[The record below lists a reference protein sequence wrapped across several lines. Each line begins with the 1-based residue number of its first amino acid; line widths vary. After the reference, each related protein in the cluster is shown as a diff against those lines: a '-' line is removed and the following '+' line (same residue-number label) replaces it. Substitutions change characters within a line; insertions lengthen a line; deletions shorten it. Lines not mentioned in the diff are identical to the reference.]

1 MCEVSM
7 RFFWDPW
14 GLKEPLFWTGMP
26 GGQTHSCMYTH
37 PHTHTMNTRWIVQL
51 ALGFPITRSR
61 ACSCS
66 SCCCKI
72 SNCLCSSSNCR
83 LMYSW
88 RGRQQRIQ
96 RNTKRERERK
106 RTGNF
111 KGDKSCQVKCG
122 RKEGKKKIPRH
133 LLTKTGK
140 VRAPKQK
147 HFNAVKGT
155 SPLPATAY
163 RDGSVLCYDSLV
175 LINPATF

>member
-1 MCEVSM
+1 
-7 RFFWDPW
+7 
-14 GLKEPLFWTGMP
+14 MP
-26 GGQTHSCMYTH
+26 GG
-37 PHTHTMNTRWIVQL
+37 HTHTHMRVHTHMHTHDEHRAGQL

-111 KGDKSCQVKCG
+111 KGNKSCQVKYG
-122 RKEGKKKIPRH
+122 RKEREKKYPDTSSQNGEKYEHQSKSISMQSKAQTRF
-133 LLTKTGK
+133 LQQLTEM
-140 VRAPKQK
+140 AQC
-147 HFNAVKGT
+147 FAGT
-155 SPLPATAY
+155 LWFS
-163 RDGSVLCYDSLV
+163 
-175 LINPATF
+175 